1 MSEVRKIATRQSYG
15 ETLAELGAEDE
26 RIVVLDADLSGS
38 TKTSIFAKKF
48 PERFIN
54 CGIAEE
60 NMVGVAAGLAA
71 SGKIPFVSSFAM
83 FAVGRAFEQIRN
95 GVCLS
100 RQNVKIC
107 ASHAGVSVGA
117 DGGSHQC
124 LEDIAL
130 MRMMPGMTVM
140 SPSDDIEARAAVRA
154 AAQIVGPVYIRLG
167 RLAVP
172 VINDHPGYKFE
183 LGKGQ
188 LLREGSDVTIV
199 TTGLCVDSALNADAR
214 LRAAGIEA
222 DIINICTIKPIDEDI
237 ILKSAA
243 KTRKVITVEE
253 AFAVGG
259 LGSAVAEVLSEKL
272 PTRVRRVGL
281 ERFGTSG
288 EAAELLHKF
297 HLDADGVFEE
307 TKAFVESC
315 RAQD

>member
-1 MSEVRKIATRQSYG
+1 MSEIKKIATRQSYG
-15 ETLAELGAEDE
+15 ETLAELGAQDD

-60 NMVGVAAGLAA
+60 NMIGVAAGLAA
-71 SGKIPFVSSFAM
+71 SGKIPFASSFAM

-95 GVCLS
+95 SVCLPCL
-100 RQNVKIC
+100 NVKIC

-130 MRMMPGMTVM
+130 MRMMPNMTVM

-154 AAQIVGPVYIRLG
+154 AAAIEGPVYIRLG

-172 VINDHPGYKFE
+172 VINDHPGYQFE

-188 LLREGSDVTIV
+188 LLREGGDVTIV
-199 TTGLCVDSALNADAR
+199 TTGLCVDSALHADAR
-214 LRAAGIEA
+214 LREAGIEA
-222 DIINICTIKPIDEDI
+222 DIINICTIKPLDEEI
-237 ILKSAA
+237 IIKSAA
-243 KTRKVITVEE
+243 KTGKVITIEE
-253 AFAVGG
+253 AFSVGG
-259 LGSAVAEVLSEKL
+259 LGSAVTEVLSEKL
-272 PTRVRRVGL
+272 PTHVRRVGL

-307 TKAFVESC
+307 TRAFVESF
-315 RAQD
+315 Q